1 MRAGSCPRSL
11 VSSMRTIGH
20 SSTSV
25 RFIFRSHQLAEADP
39 PSLAGIANR
48 WLSLRVDAFGG
59 LVALLAVVFITY
71 TPSIGAALAGFI
83 LSFAVSFQDRLLWVV
98 RLSADLEV
106 QANSV
111 ERIQE
116 CEHFLPLPK
125 GDAFLTA
132 TRQRRSRHRPGVAR
146 RCPAA
151 GNLADSGRINRGQQA
166 HSVLCARA

>member
-1 MRAGSCPRSL
+1 
-11 VSSMRTIGH
+11 MRTIDH

-25 RFIFRSHQLAEADP
+25 RPTIRLHSRLAAAD
-39 PSLAGIANR
+39 SQSFAGIANR

-71 TPSIGAALAGFI
+71 TPSIDAALAGFI

-116 CEHFLPLPK
+116 CEHLLQVLE
-125 GDAFLTA
+125 GDALLTA
-132 TRQRRSRHRPGVAR
+132 TRQCRPRHRPRVAR
-146 RCPAA
+146 RRQAA
-151 GNLADSGRINRGQQA
+151 GNLADSGRIDRSQQA
-166 HSVLCARA
+166 HSVLRARA

>member
-1 MRAGSCPRSL
+1 MAR
-11 VSSMRTIGH
+11 
-20 SSTSV
+20 
-25 RFIFRSHQLAEADP
+25 AEAN
-39 PSLAGIANR
+39 SKSFAGIANR

-71 TPSIGAALAGFI
+71 TPSIDAALAGFI

-116 CEHFLPLPK
+116 CEHLLHF
-125 GDAFLTA
+125 
-132 TRQRRSRHRPGVAR
+132 SRET
-146 RCPAA
+146 
-151 GNLADSGRINRGQQA
+151 LY
-166 HSVLCARA
+166 